1 MLITTRKLVKEFNI
15 PLKRNTKFQNLLR
28 FPLLYLIFLTI
39 TCAHAYLTDSA
50 TFGAIEQH
58 EVWIFLHL
66 PSNSQT
72 LQRWLLFTQADRKKV
87 K

>member
-1 MLITTRKLVKEFNI
+1 MLITTRKLVREFNI

-28 FPLLYLIFLTI
+28 FPLFYLIFLTI

-58 EVWIFLHL
+58 ELWNFFASTDQC
-66 PSNSQT
+66 PE
-72 LQRWLLFTQADRKKV
+72 FTEFVLVRAS
-87 K
+87 